1 MIADVLLKNQQ
12 YITVDERGKEIA
24 REFESRL
31 GTLMDFSDTFLIFK
45 RNNQYYSYDENFK
58 ELAREFDSRL
68 GICRKVVGA
77 VTTFKKDNQIHYCPR
92 NSFNIKKSNKL
103 TVTHQN

>member
-1 MIADVLLKNQQ
+1 
-12 YITVDERGKEIA
+12 
-24 REFESRL
+24 
-31 GTLMDFSDTFLIFK
+31 MDFSDTFLIFK

-77 VTTFKKDNQIHYCPR
+77 VTTFKKDNQIYTYDR
-92 NSFNIKKSNKL
+92 FFKEISRRFL
-103 TVTHQN
+103 

>member
-45 RNNQYYSYDENFK
+45 RNDQYYSYDENFK

-77 VTTFKKDNQIHYCPR
+77 VTTFKKIIRFILTIASLKKLVDVSCNF
-92 NSFNIKKSNKL
+92 NSL
-103 TVTHQN
+103 